1 MRKKKE
7 TGMAQDIGIYTHF
20 AQAHIC
26 PRLSRHWFGKR
37 HASTYRYHSLYSL
50 EYVSS
55 PGGFFP
61 VLPLAVHP
69 YLRGMAPSCPLLSLP
84 TVRVPQG
91 CGPVLPLLSTYLR
104 GMAPSCPLLSLP
116 TSGVWPR
123 PAPCPRHS
131 SHLRGV
137 APSCPLLST
146 CSPDS
151 RRRET
156 TSTFPAMAAWCRAV

>member
-1 MRKKKE
+1 MHKPISARV
-7 TGMAQDIGIYTHF
+7 
-20 AQAHIC
+20 C
-26 PRLSRHWFGKR
+26 
-37 HASTYRYHSLYSL
+37 HATDSVSGTPVPTAITVCTVWNTYRAL
-50 EYVSS
+50 V
-55 PGGFFP
+55 GFFP
-61 VLPLAVHP
+61 F
-69 YLRGMAPSCPLLSLP
+69 CPLLSTP
-84 TVRVPQG
+84 TSGVWPRPAPCCPYLPQG

-156 TSTFPAMAAWCRAV
+156 TSTFPAMAA